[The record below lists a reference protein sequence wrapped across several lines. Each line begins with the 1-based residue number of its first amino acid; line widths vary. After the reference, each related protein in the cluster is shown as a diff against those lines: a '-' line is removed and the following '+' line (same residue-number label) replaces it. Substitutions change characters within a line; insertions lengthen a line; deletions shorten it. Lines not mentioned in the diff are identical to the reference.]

1 MGKTFSTM
9 AISAHKQSR
18 SRPLRSPLWAI
29 AILLTAT
36 GCANSSSSEA
46 LQRSFAADPQ
56 LQASPAV
63 FGGASANSPTPNPVT
78 QLDADIPADIPRY
91 PNAKLVSGLPIQDKT
106 IFPASQTAST
116 ATTVAVAKV
125 TRWNTPDSVD
135 AIRNFYQQ
143 TFQSQGWE
151 RLSRTPTSPPDSLVA
166 QRDGLQVIVTTPPR
180 QLNNFRNF
188 RSDSSTEFTIHYL
201 QLDLQL
207 APADGGAIAQA
218 SPSPSPS
225 ATDSPQPGNPDFIG
239 PILPGASPSSG
250 LSTTPSPAVG
260 GASPVPTATAQTFSD
275 LSKAPQQLRPYIQDL
290 ANLGVLVTETS
301 SGNSKTAA
309 GQPFEP
315 NKPITRREFAR
326 WLVAA
331 NNRLNATR
339 PARQLRLAVETA
351 QPSFRD
357 VPRNDA
363 DFAAIQGL
371 AEAGILPSAL
381 SGDLAAVLFRPDT
394 PLTREVLLAWKV
406 PLDLR
411 QKLPLATLDAVQQTW
426 GFQDTARID
435 PLALRAVLADY
446 QNGDQANIRRAF
458 GFTTLLQPKRSV
470 TRAEAAATLW
480 YFGMQGD
487 GVSAAEAKTE

>member
-1 MGKTFSTM
+1 M
-9 AISAHKQSR
+9 AISVHRQ
-18 SRPLRSPLWAI
+18 LRSGSQPRWLSLWAI
-29 AILLTAT
+29 ALVLTAT

-46 LQRSFAADPQ
+46 LQRSLAADPQ

-63 FGGASANSPTPNPVT
+63 LGGASPSSASPTPGSS
-78 QLDADIPADIPRY
+78 LEIDIPAQIPRY
-91 PNAKLVSGLPIQDKT
+91 PNAKLVTSLPIQDKT

-116 ATTVAVAKV
+116 ATPAAAAKV
-125 TRWNTPDSVD
+125 TRWSTPDPVD
-135 AIRNFYQQ
+135 AIRSFYQQ
-143 TFQSQGWE
+143 TFQNQGWE
-151 RLSRTPTSPPDSLVA
+151 RLSRTPTSPPDSLIA
-166 QRDGLQVIVTTPPR
+166 ERDGLQIIVTTPPR
-180 QLNNFRNF
+180 QLNNS
-188 RSDSSTEFTIHYL
+188 RSQPTEFTIHYL
-201 QLDLQL
+201 QV
-207 APADGGAIAQA
+207 AVGEGAIAQA
-218 SPSPSPS
+218 SPTPA
-225 ATDSPQPGNPDFIG
+225 ATDIPQPGNPEFIG
-239 PILPGASPSSG
+239 PVLPDVSSNPGTSSPGGTASP
-250 LSTTPSPAVG
+250 TVG
-260 GASPVPTATAQTFSD
+260 GNGTTITAAAQSFSD
-275 LSKAPQQLRPYIQDL
+275 LNKAPQELRPYIQDL
-290 ANLGVLVTETS
+290 ADLGVLVTDGS
-301 SGNSKTAA
+301 SSNSKTASG
-309 GQPFEP
+309 GQFDP

-339 PARQLRLAVETA
+339 PARQIRLAVETA

-357 VPRNDA
+357 VSRTDA

-381 SGDLAAVLFRPDT
+381 SGNLAAVVFRPDT
-394 PLTREVLLAWKV
+394 PLTREVLLTWKV

-487 GVSAAEAKTE
+487 GVSAAEAKVE